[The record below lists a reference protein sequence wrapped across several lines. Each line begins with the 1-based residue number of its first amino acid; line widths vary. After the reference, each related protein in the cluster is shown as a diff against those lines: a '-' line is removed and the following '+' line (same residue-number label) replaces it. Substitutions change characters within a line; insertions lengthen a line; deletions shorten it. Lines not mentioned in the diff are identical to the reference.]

1 MSTTAGKRDSLSISL
16 LGSSDTNNLV
26 TGEDFKR
33 WWINTFLVDD
43 NEVLVGAITEFPLE
57 LDNLLDFV
65 ISEGSLGLDK
75 LLSLL
80 GVGPEEAGVDL
91 GLFILE

>member
-1 MSTTAGKRDSLSISL
+1 
-16 LGSSDTNNLV
+16 
-26 TGEDFKR
+26 
-33 WWINTFLVDD
+33 LVDD
-43 NEVLVGAITEFPLE
+43 NEVLVSAIAEFLLE
-57 LDNLLDFV
+57 LDNFLDFV

-75 LLSLL
+75 FLSLL